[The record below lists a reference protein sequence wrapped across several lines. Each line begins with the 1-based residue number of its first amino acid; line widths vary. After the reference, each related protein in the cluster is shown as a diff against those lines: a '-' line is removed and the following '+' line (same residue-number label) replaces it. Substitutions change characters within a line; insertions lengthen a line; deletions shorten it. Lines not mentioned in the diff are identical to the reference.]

1 MKLSEH
7 AVVAAEL
14 TADNRAEIAS
24 WQPRDQTL
32 RLWYSWSRVEGGFAA
47 VVKVPDPV
55 QGVRVLAETSGRAT
69 PMEAA
74 RAVYRTLHTIR
85 GPHPLDRFLV
95 GEPIGRLSQGEPEP
109 VE

>member
-24 WQPRDQTL
+24 WQPRDLVL
-32 RLWYSWSRVEGGFAA
+32 RIYYSWSRVDGGFAA

-55 QGVRVLAETSGRAT
+55 QGVRVLAETAGHGDADGGR
-69 PMEAA
+69 PRGLPDAA
-74 RAVYRTLHTIR
+74 HDHGAAPAR
-85 GPHPLDRFLV
+85 PLPR
-95 GEPIGRLSQGEPEP
+95 R
-109 VE
+109 

>member
-1 MKLSEH
+1 
-7 AVVAAEL
+7 
-14 TADNRAEIAS
+14 
-24 WQPRDQTL
+24 
-32 RLWYSWSRVEGGFAA
+32 
-47 VVKVPDPV
+47 
-55 QGVRVLAETSGRAT
+55 
-69 PMEAA
+69 MEAA

>member
-14 TADNRAEIAS
+14 TPDERAEIAS
-24 WQPRDQTL
+24 WQPRDLTL
-32 RLWYSWSRVEGGFAA
+32 RVYFSWSKVQGGFAA
-47 VVKVPDPV
+47 IVKVPDIND
-55 QGVRVLAETSGRAT
+55 GVRVLAETAGHGT

-74 RAVYRTLHTIR
+74 RAAYRTLHTIT